1 MFGERLKLARKKTGL
16 SLRALSDAIDND
28 VSAQAIGKYE
38 RGEMMPGSRV
48 LMKLAKTLAVEPQY
62 LLSNRV
68 AALEGMEF
76 RKQSGTSARDRAAV
90 EAEVIDHLERY
101 LAIEKVLEQSSPD
114 WQAPKLKRRFLGC
127 IEEADDLAM
136 ELRQAWDLGVDAI
149 PDMSEL
155 LEEQGI
161 KVLLVP
167 LPKTVS
173 GMTCFVRQSNNSGKL
188 SVIVVNSEHSL
199 ERRRL
204 TLAHE
209 LGHRVIDGE
218 SPVDHERAANAF
230 AGAFLVPKPHLL
242 KEVGTHRNAMGYQ
255 ELVQLKRQY
264 RVSAAALLLRLK
276 HVGVIEA
283 QTLAYAFRTYAR
295 GWRSKEPEPI
305 EPEDGKGQLER
316 PKRFD
321 RLCYRAL
328 AERYISPS
336 KAKELLKQPLECI
349 ERAMKG
355 PEAVDADRCQ

>member
-38 RGEMMPGSRV
+38 RGAMMPGSRV
-48 LMKLAKTLAVEPQY
+48 LMQLSRVLDVKPEY
-62 LLSNRV
+62 LLSNQV
-68 AALEGMEF
+68 VALEGIEF

-101 LAIEKVLEQSSPD
+101 LAIEKVLEQSSSE
-114 WQAPKLKRRFLGC
+114 WKIPKLKRRFLGRL
-127 IEEADDLAM
+127 EDADDLAM
-136 ELRQAWDLGVDAI
+136 ELRNAWRLGIDAI
-149 PDMSEL
+149 PNMTEL

-161 KVLLVP
+161 KVLLVK
-167 LPKTVS
+167 LPNSVS
-173 GMTCFVRQSNNSGKL
+173 GLTCSVRQSNASQRL

-209 LGHRVIDGE
+209 LGHRVIDE
-218 SPVDHERAANAF
+218 ASPVDHERAANAF
-230 AGAFLVPKPHLL
+230 AGAFLVARPHLL
-242 KEVGTHRNAMGYQ
+242 KEVGEHRNAMGYE
-255 ELVQLKRQY
+255 ELVQIKRQY
-264 RVSAAALLLRLK
+264 RVSAAALLVRLK
-276 HVGVIEA
+276 HVGVIEE
-283 QTLAYAFRTYAR
+283 QTLAYAFQTYAR
-295 GWRSKEPEPI
+295 GWRFKEPDPI
-305 EPEDGKGQLER
+305 EPEDRQGEYER

-328 AERYISPS
+328 AEHYISPS
-336 KAKELLKQPLECI
+336 KAKELLKKPLECI

-355 PEAVDADRCQ
+355 PEDVDADHCQ

>member
-1 MFGERLKLARKKTGL
+1 MFGERLKLARKKAGL

-38 RGEMMPGSRV
+38 RGAMMPGSRV
-48 LMKLAKTLAVEPQY
+48 LMKLSRALDVKPEY
-62 LLSNRV
+62 LLSNQV
-68 AALEGMEF
+68 EALEGIEF

-101 LAIEKVLEQSSPD
+101 LAIEKVLEQSSSD
-114 WQAPKLKRRFLGC
+114 WKIPKLKRRFLGRL
-127 IEEADDLAM
+127 EDADDLAM
-136 ELRQAWDLGVDAI
+136 ELRNAWHLGIDVI
-149 PDMSEL
+149 PNMTEL

-161 KVLLVP
+161 KVLLVK
-167 LPKTVS
+167 LPNSVS
-173 GMTCFVRQSNNSGKL
+173 GLTCSVRQSNVSQRL

-209 LGHRVIDGE
+209 LGHRVIDEE

-230 AGAFLVPKPHLL
+230 AGAFLVTRPHLL
-242 KEVGTHRNAMGYQ
+242 KEVGEHRNAMGYE
-255 ELVQLKRQY
+255 ELVQIKRQY
-264 RVSAAALLLRLK
+264 RVSAAALLVRLK
-276 HVGVIEA
+276 HVGVIKE
-283 QTLAYAFRTYAR
+283 QTLAYAFQTYAR
-295 GWRSKEPEPI
+295 GWRFKEPDPI
-305 EPEDGKGQLER
+305 EPEDRQGEYER

-328 AERYISPS
+328 AEHYISPS
-336 KAKELLKQPLECI
+336 KAKELLKQPIECI

-355 PEAVDADRCQ
+355 PEAVDADHCQ

>member
-1 MFGERLKLARKKTGL
+1 MFGERLKLARKKAGL
-16 SLRALSDAIDND
+16 SLRALSDAIDNE

-38 RGEMMPGSRV
+38 RGEMMPGSRI
-48 LMKLAKTLAVEPQY
+48 LMKLAKTLVVAPEY
-62 LLSNRV
+62 LLSSQV

-76 RKQSGTSARDRAAV
+76 RKQSGTSVRDRAAV
-90 EAEVIDHLERY
+90 EAEVVDHLERY
-101 LAIEKVLEQSSPD
+101 LAIESVLEQSSAD
-114 WQAPKLKRRFLGC
+114 WQVPKLNQRFLGC

-136 ELRQAWDLGVDAI
+136 ELRHAWDLGVDAI
-149 PDMSEL
+149 PNMTEL

-161 KVLLVP
+161 KVLLIS
-167 LPKTVS
+167 LPNSVS
-173 GMTCFVRQSNNSGKL
+173 GMTCFVKLSNGNGKL
-188 SVIVVNSEHSL
+188 SVIVVNSGHSL

-209 LGHRVIDGE
+209 LGHRIIDEE

-242 KEVGTHRNAMGYQ
+242 KEVGAHRNALGYQ

-264 RVSAAALLLRLK
+264 RVSAAALLVRLK
-276 HVGVIEA
+276 HVGVIDE
-283 QTLAYAFRTYAR
+283 QTLAYAFQTYAR
-295 GWRSKEPEPI
+295 GWRFKEPDPI
-305 EPEDGKGQLER
+305 EPEDKQGEFEK

-336 KAKELLKQPLECI
+336 KAKELLKQPIECI

-355 PEAVDADRCQ
+355 PEAVDADHCQ